1 MPSKAAAAKE
11 TKKVLPKISRSEKT
25 VYKKKLAEAKN
36 QIIRKIGQTFS
47 ESNEIETDV
56 AQDLA
61 DKAES
66 SYTKEFL
73 LNLSDTERRQLLQI
87 DEAIRT
93 LDKGNYGLCQN
104 CGQAI
109 SKKRLEALPWATH
122 CIDCQQKL
130 ERER

>member
-1 MPSKAAAAKE
+1 MPSKVAAKV
-11 TKKVLPKISRSEKT
+11 TKKVLPKLSRSEKNA
-25 VYKKKLAEAKN
+25 YKKRLLEAKN
-36 QIIRKIGQTFS
+36 QFARKIGQTFS
-47 ESNEIETDV
+47 ESNEMETDV

-61 DKAES
+61 DKAEN

-73 LNLSDTERRQLLQI
+73 LSLSDTERRQLLQI

-93 LDKGNYGLCQN
+93 LDKGSYGLCQN

>member
-1 MPSKAAAAKE
+1 MPSKAAAKV
-11 TKKVLPKISRSEKT
+11 TKKVVSKLSRSEKNA
-25 VYKKKLAEAKN
+25 YKKRLLEAKN
-36 QIIRKIGQTFS
+36 QFIRKIGQTFS

-73 LNLSDTERRQLLQI
+73 LSLSDTERRQLLQI
-87 DEAIRT
+87 DDAIRT
-93 LDKGNYGLCQN
+93 LEKGSYGLCQN

-109 SKKRLEALPWATH
+109 SKKRMEALPWATL

-130 ERER
+130 EKEK

>member
-1 MPSKAAAAKE
+1 MPSKAAAKV
-11 TKKVLPKISRSEKT
+11 TKKALPKLSRSEKT
-25 VYKKKLAEAKN
+25 AYKKKLLEAKN

-73 LNLSDTERRQLLQI
+73 LSLSDTERRQLLQI
-87 DEAIRT
+87 DDAIRT
-93 LDKGNYGLCQN
+93 LDKGSYGLCQN
-104 CGQAI
+104 CGKAI

-122 CIDCQQKL
+122 CIDCQQKIET
-130 ERER
+130 ER